1 MVEVS
6 WWFTGLFFLII
17 AIFYMIGFW
26 AGKNWERET
35 WKDKNLVKEKTK
47 KELRRVRR

>member
-1 MVEVS
+1 MAEVS

-17 AIFYMIGFW
+17 ALFYTIGFW

-35 WKDKNLVKEKTK
+35 WKDKNLVEAKPK
-47 KELRRVRR
+47 KILRRVRS